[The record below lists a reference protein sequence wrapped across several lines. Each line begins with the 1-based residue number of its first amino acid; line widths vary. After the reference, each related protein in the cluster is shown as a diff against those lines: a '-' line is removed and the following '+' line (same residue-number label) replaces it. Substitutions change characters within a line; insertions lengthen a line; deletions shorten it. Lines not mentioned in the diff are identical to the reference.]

1 METDCAPDILCMI
14 GEEYLKLGILE
25 GEPSAISIFERA
37 LQKKKNSKVSSKSCM
52 SLTKKHLQLDH
63 NGLKV
68 AGFS

>member
-37 LQKKKNSKVSSKSCM
+37 LQKKKNSKVPSMDLCFLFEKF
-52 SLTKKHLQLDH
+52 QI
-63 NGLKV
+63 NP
-68 AGFS
+68 FP